1 MSSVATPTFRHNDS
15 VTKTAT
21 EDGLRPYSQVFAVF
35 FCGMVAFLD
44 LYCTQPLL
52 PLLSR
57 IFQASE
63 ASVSLTISASTLG
76 VAFSAALL
84 AIFGEKL
91 DRKRTIVISMI
102 VLATCTLMTST
113 ATNLTTLAAWRLL
126 QGLVTPGIFI
136 ITIAY
141 ITEEWPALLVPR
153 VMSTY
158 VAGTVFGGFL
168 GRVSGGML
176 AERFGWRT
184 VFLVLGLL
192 GVAGAAI
199 TQRMLKP
206 AQPRPAEPVR
216 RSPGGPSPAGQSR
229 LAPVIGNLRNSRLL
243 ATFAIGF
250 CMLFTL
256 VSIFSYITFYLAAA
270 PFHLSTAQLSW
281 LFAVYLCGL
290 AATLAAGTVLAR
302 VGLRHGMLAAV
313 AMGLIGAGLTLFHS
327 LAVIGLGLAVASSGV
342 FIAQTCANSF
352 LRDAAPAGG
361 RVSAAGMYIC
371 SYYIGGTVGGIL
383 PGLAWKFAGWPGC
396 VALTSTFLIVAGAM
410 ALFGWRARP
419 PVPDPIPL

>member
-1 MSSVATPTFRHNDS
+1 MSSVAIPSLHDNVS
-15 VTKTAT
+15 AAT
-21 EDGLRPYSQVFAVF
+21 EHSEDGNRPFIQVFAVF
-35 FCGMVAFLD
+35 FCGVVAFLD

-52 PLLSR
+52 PLLSQ
-57 IFQASE
+57 IFRASE
-63 ASVSLTISASTLG
+63 AKVSLTISASTLG

-84 AIFGEKL
+84 ALFGERL
-91 DRKRTIVISMI
+91 DRKRTIVTSMS
-102 VLATCTLMTST
+102 VLAVCTLMTMT
-113 ATNLTTLAAWRLL
+113 ATNLATLAAWRLL

-141 ITEEWPALLVPR
+141 ITEEWPALQVPR
-153 VMSTY
+153 VMSMY

-168 GRVSGGML
+168 GRVSGGLL
-176 AERFGWRT
+176 AERFGWRS
-184 VFLVLGLL
+184 VFFVLGLL
-192 GVAGAAI
+192 GLAGAVI

-206 AQPRPAEPVR
+206 AQPRTAAPRDRFAQA
-216 RSPGGPSPAGQSR
+216 PSR
-229 LAPVIGNLRNSRLL
+229 FAPVLGNLRNSRLL

-270 PFHLSTAQLSW
+270 PFHLSTVELSW

-313 AMGLIGAGLTLFHS
+313 AFGLTGAVLTLVHS
-327 LAVIGLGLAVASSGV
+327 LAVIGLGLAIASSGV

-352 LRDAAPAGG
+352 LRDAAPAGS

-371 SYYIGGTVGGIL
+371 SYYIGGTVGGLL

-396 VALTSTFLIVAGAM
+396 VALTSGFLIIAGAM
-410 ALFGWRARP
+410 AVFGWRTRQAE
-419 PVPDPIPL
+419 PDPIPL